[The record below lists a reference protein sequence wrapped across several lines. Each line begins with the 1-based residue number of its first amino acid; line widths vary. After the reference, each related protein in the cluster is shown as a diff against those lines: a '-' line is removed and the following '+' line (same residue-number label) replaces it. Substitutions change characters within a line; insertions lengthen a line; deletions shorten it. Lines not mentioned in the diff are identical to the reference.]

1 MKLQTQKISREMNCT
16 TKVRSICT
24 DKSMKNSGV
33 HHWSCSACTDEQVN
47 CPFCLLWERCLKPIF
62 PRRISQPYVLE
73 KNQLW
78 KTQKQIILAHW
89 NKELGNEDGAEA
101 LNTKQKKSDNKKQK
115 SRSQITSGGQHCQLR
130 QAERDSI
137 RFHRRHQNNTIALP
151 ADQSP
156 SRPST
161 MSPAAHCEYI
171 LTASLQMIQKP
182 DVTGF
187 LITF

>member
-33 HHWSCSACTDEQVN
+33 HQWNCSACTDEQVN

-62 PRRISQPYVLE
+62 PRCIYQPYVLGKKINYGRAE
-73 KNQLW
+73 
-78 KTQKQIILAHW
+78 KQIHFRNLVMKMTLTQ
-89 NKELGNEDGAEA
+89 N
-101 LNTKQKKSDNKKQK
+101 QKRDRKSEIIEGVGGGVGGVRSSQVNN
-115 SRSQITSGGQHCQLR
+115 SRFESH
-130 QAERDSI
+130 
-137 RFHRRHQNNTIALP
+137 HQNCTVALP
-151 ADQSP
+151 AAHSP
-156 SRPST
+156 SWLST
-161 MSPAAHCEYI
+161 MLPAAHCKCI
-171 LTASLQMIQKP
+171 FTASLQMIQKP

>member
-33 HHWSCSACTDEQVN
+33 HHWSYSACTDEQVN

-62 PRRISQPYVLE
+62 PRHIFQPYVLE

-89 NKELGNEDGAEA
+89 NRELGNEEDAEA
-101 LNTKQKKSDNKKQK
+101 LNTKQKRHNKKQK
-115 SRSQITSGGQHCQLR
+115 SRSEITSGRPHRQLCQV
-130 QAERDSI
+130 ERDSI
-137 RFHRRHQNNTIALP
+137 RFHRRHQNNTVALP
-151 ADQSP
+151 AAPSP

-161 MSPAAHCEYI
+161 MSPAARCKCI

>member
-33 HHWSCSACTDEQVN
+33 HHWNCSACTDEQVN

-62 PRRISQPYVLE
+62 PRCIYQPYVLE
-73 KNQLW
+73 KKIQLW
-78 KTQKQIILAHW
+78 KSRETDSFQKP
-89 NKELGNEDGAEA
+89 GDEDESH
-101 LNTKQKKSDNKKQK
+101 TEPEKRQK
-115 SRSQITSGGQHCQLR
+115 
-130 QAERDSI
+130 ERDHRGGGRWGGWVAGGVRSSQVNNS
-137 RFHRRHQNNTIALP
+137 RFESHHQNCTVALP
-151 ADQSP
+151 AAHSP
-156 SRPST
+156 SWLST
-161 MSPAAHCEYI
+161 MLPAAHCKCI
-171 LTASLQMIQKP
+171 FTASLQMIQKP